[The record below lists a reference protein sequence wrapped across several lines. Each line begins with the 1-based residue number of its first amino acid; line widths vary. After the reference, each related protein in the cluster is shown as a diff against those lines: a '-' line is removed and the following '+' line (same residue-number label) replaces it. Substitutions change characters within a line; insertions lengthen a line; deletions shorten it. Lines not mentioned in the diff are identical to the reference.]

1 MAKRKMIS
9 AELKAKI
16 AIEALREEMTARELA
31 AKYEVSPV
39 QVSQWKK
46 EFMERASSLFERP
59 DGSKEAESAKE
70 KEGLYKKI
78 GELQRQVDFLKK
90 TWRSC
95 R

>member
-39 QVSQWKK
+39 QVSQWKR

-59 DGSKEAESAKE
+59 DSSKEAESAKE

-78 GELQRQVDFLKK
+78 GELQMQVDFLKK
-90 TWRSC
+90 NLAKL
-95 R
+95 